1 MPPASYSQPPS
12 VGPIMNAKFVTD
24 MTREPTN
31 AAIVRSLV
39 ELAHNLG
46 FVVVAEGV
54 EDAHTLGALADM
66 GCDFA
71 QGYLMARP
79 MPADAVPTWMAA
91 HQAVVY
97 AR

>member
-1 MPPASYSQPPS
+1 M
-12 VGPIMNAKFVTD
+12 
-24 MTREPTN
+24 
-31 AAIVRSLV
+31 RSLI

-54 EDAHTLGALADM
+54 EDAHTLDALGEM

-79 MPADAVPTWMAA
+79 MPAADVPALDGRAPRRSSTPADPPPF
-91 HQAVVY
+91 
-97 AR
+97 ARAPWLGARLGAWRGP